1 MIMTLGERIKKLRT
15 DKGLTQLELANSL
28 FVTDRAISKWE
39 QGRGNPDLNTLPDL
53 ARIFNVSIDY
63 LLTGEEHAPSLDD
76 KQNELISYFESMIG
90 QELTNEYLRRTITKH
105 LEKYKVSEIKDA
117 LDTCYDT
124 YLLRKEKPLEMEDVK
139 DALNKVGGILYN
151 NNLPMLDRMI
161 NRLLNCLSKNTIVS
175 SSLLRK
181 ECEDSIRD
189 LLDKYSTNANDES
202 KLLEV
207 VDRMYKISLE
217 EKLDLNDVIKLNKK
231 TIRNINEKQKWKEI
245 DISSE
250 HIETDPFASIGNGR
264 LKLSIGACKLINNF
278 DSYYYV
284 TFTKAKQDRIYFVG
298 LRFERRKSKNSFR
311 LIKDNDG
318 EFGVTILASDLLKAL
333 YGEESTAETYTK
345 HEVIVDP
352 NSANTLVVYYNYKK
366 KYSIRSDDQVKR
378 IRSKHIGTIIDKEW
392 KVISCSGKAQNGKRY
407 PTYIV
412 KNINTEEEV
421 EISTRA
427 LIDIERGLTSI
438 ESIKTSREIG
448 VASYLGKRR
457 AAKKKRIAKI
467 KE

>member
-1 MIMTLGERIKKLRT
+1 MIMNLGERIKKLRI

-28 FVTDRAISKWE
+28 FVTDRAVSKWE
-39 QGRGNPDLNTLPDL
+39 QGRGNPDLNTLPDI
-53 ARIFNVSIDY
+53 AKVFNVSIDY
-63 LLTGEEHAPSLDD
+63 LLTGEEHTPSLDD

-105 LEKYKVSEIKDA
+105 LEKYKASEIKDA

-124 YLLRKEKPLEMEDVK
+124 YLLKKEKPLNMEDIK

-161 NRLLNCLSKNTIVS
+161 NRLLNCLSKNTMVY

-189 LLDKYSTNANDES
+189 VLDKYATNSSEES
-202 KLLEV
+202 KLLEI

-231 TIRNINEKQKWKEI
+231 TIHNLNDKQKWKEI

-264 LKLSIGACKLINNF
+264 LKLSIGACRLINNF

-311 LIKDNDG
+311 LIKDGDG

-345 HEVIVDP
+345 HEVIADP

-366 KYSIRSDDQVKR
+366 KYSIRNGDQVKR
-378 IRSKHIGTIIDKEW
+378 MRSKHIGTIIDKEW
-392 KVISCSGKAQNGKRY
+392 KVISCSGRAQNGKKY

-457 AAKKKRIAKI
+457 AAKKKRISKI